1 MPGRIAK
8 VEPIKVMTKKVKA
21 LTEDVTISPGSF
33 YTFIDLAGSGMVDS
47 IHLYLTGIDYRYI
60 ELQLLLDGKG
70 ILMGALDNLDELVE
84 RVGFGKHELPG
95 VPQVVTWDM
104 NAYRIVWYPNAPFYS
119 KLELKVINNHPTS
132 NLSLKAG
139 AILVYRVE

>member
-21 LTEDVTISPGSF
+21 LTEDVTISPGSK

-70 ILMGALDNLDELVE
+70 ILMGALDNLNELCE
-84 RVGFGKHELPG
+84 RVGFGRHELPG
-95 VPQVVTWDM
+95 VPQVVTWDDK
-104 NAYRIVWYPNAPFYS
+104 AYRIVWYPDAPFYS
-119 KLELKVINNHPTS
+119 NLKFEVINNHKTA

-139 AILVYRVE
+139 SILIYRAE